1 MKLDKAEEWLEKDR
15 QKKREAYKWK
25 IINEIKQ

>member
-15 QKKREAYKWK
+15 QKKRETYKWR